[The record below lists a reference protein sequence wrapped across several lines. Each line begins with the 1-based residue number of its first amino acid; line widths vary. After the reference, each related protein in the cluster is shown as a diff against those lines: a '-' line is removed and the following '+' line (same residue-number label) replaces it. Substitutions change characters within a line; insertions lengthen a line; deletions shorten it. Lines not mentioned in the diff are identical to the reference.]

1 MLPHNNS
8 HPNEEGHYYSDPNS
22 ADTEF
27 NMIMEGDN
35 CNRLDSI
42 QACENAAEYMGLP
55 DTSCLRFADP
65 RYPPY
70 CYYKNVTDRAG
81 RKGLKFNFAKD
92 TSVPCSPLRPCIC
105 QISSEYFSRYSASFD
120 FLDESL
126 QVRYVF

>member
-1 MLPHNNS
+1 MHIQMNKAN
-8 HPNEEGHYYSDPNS
+8 YYSDPNS

-105 QISSEYFSRYSASFD
+105 QISSEHHGTWLRY
-120 FLDESL
+120 
-126 QVRYVF
+126 R